1 MREIRFRAWG
11 SFGQLSTSTNPQPR
25 MVYDWQDSDLI
36 EYVGLNGGDFY
47 NVMQFTGLRDKNGR
61 RIYEGD
67 IYRWLSWNKTER
79 IGVVEYEI
87 GFGGDGET
95 WSGFGFPSDITRLD
109 DDDEPWRDVEVI
121 GNIYENPELLEK
133 KP

>member
-1 MREIRFRAWG
+1 
-11 SFGQLSTSTNPQPR
+11 
-25 MVYDWQDSDLI
+25 MVYDWQDSDLT
-36 EYVGLNGGDFY
+36 EYVGFDGGDFY
-47 NVMQFTGLRDKNGR
+47 NVMQFTGLKDKNGKE
-61 RIYEGD
+61 IYEGD
-67 IYRWLSWNKTER
+67 IYRWVSWNKAER

-95 WSGFGFPSDITRLD
+95 WAGFGFPSDITRLD
-109 DDDEPWRDVEVI
+109 NDDEPWRDVEVI